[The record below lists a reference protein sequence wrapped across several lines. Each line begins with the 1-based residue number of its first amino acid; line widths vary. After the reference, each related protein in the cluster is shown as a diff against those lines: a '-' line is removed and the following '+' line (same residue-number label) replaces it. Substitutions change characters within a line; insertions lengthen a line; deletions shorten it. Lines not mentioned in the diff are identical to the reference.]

1 MHPLHTHAAAP
12 HSHTKV
18 LRQALAQFTT
28 GIAVITTVTPEGSPV
43 GLTANSFSSVSLDPP
58 LVLWSLSLQAGS
70 LNVFRQCAR
79 YLIHVLS
86 ADQLELAKR
95 FATRGADRFGPASG
109 TVWQPNASGLP
120 ALEDCLA
127 WFECSH
133 RSQYVEGDHI
143 ILVGQVETFAAPGG
157 SPLAFHAGKYLT
169 HFTETPLPQSLQS
182 PWDAGIS

>member
-1 MHPLHTHAAAP
+1 MRPPHTHAPASP
-12 HSHTKV
+12 TQV
-18 LRQALAQFTT
+18 LRQALSQFTT
-28 GIAVITTVTPEGSPV
+28 GIAVITTTTPEGSPV

-58 LVLWSLSLQAGS
+58 LVLWSLSLQAAS
-70 LNVFRQCAR
+70 LNVFRRCAR

-120 ALEDCLA
+120 VLEGGLA
-127 WFECSH
+127 RFECIN
-133 RSQYVEGDHI
+133 RSQHEEGDHI
-143 ILVGQVETFAAPGG
+143 ILVGQVDTFCAPGG
-157 SPLAFHAGKYLT
+157 MPLAFHAGKYLT

-182 PWDAGIS
+182 PWDAGTL